1 MKNNKYFPAYDI
13 TTLVQIMWNTRLNWI
28 KTKAHKYRYKYLKE
42 LCKSIIKD
50 FQEERDYENVN
61 VFKDL
66 LKDIKRY
73 KHGADGR
80 FFRDIKYNYLC
91 LDELFKL
98 GEFKPLEVNENA

>member
-1 MKNNKYFPAYDI
+1 MNNRYFPKYDI
-13 TTLVQIMWNTRLNWI
+13 TTLIQIMWNARLNWS
-28 KTKAHKYRYKYLKE
+28 KTKAHKYRHKYLKQ

-80 FFRDIKYNYLC
+80 YFRDIKYNYYY
-91 LDELFKL
+91 LDNLYNLKIFRDKESV
-98 GEFKPLEVNENA
+98 E